1 MKEAAQE
8 QLIAMRRNQILDAA
22 ATVFA
27 QKGFHSTTIK
37 DIARAAGLA
46 DGTIYLYFAN
56 KPALLLGIFE
66 RMKAAVIAEA
76 VPPAIGELDIRTFL
90 QILFQH
96 SLMALKG
103 DNFALFR
110 IIVSEVMVND
120 DLRAQY
126 YEQILEPT
134 LSLAE
139 TYFQAH
145 AANQGLRPDQA
156 KLTIRAI
163 SGMVLGLMLHHVIGD
178 SVVATHWDELPD
190 FLTELLVQGL
200 KGNSQ

>member
-1 MKEAAQE
+1 MKEANQE
-8 QLIAMRRNQILDAA
+8 QRVATRRTQILEA
-22 ATVFA
+22 ATAVFV

-37 DIARAAGLA
+37 DVARAAGVA

-66 RMKAAVIAEA
+66 RMRASVVAEA
-76 VPPAIGELDIRTFL
+76 VPPALDEHDIRLFL
-90 QILFQH
+90 RTLLHH
-96 SLMALKG
+96 SLMVFKG

-110 IIVSEVMVND
+110 IVVSEMMVND
-120 DLRAQY
+120 DLRELYRQ
-126 YEQILEPT
+126 QILEPT
-134 LSLAE
+134 LALAE
-139 TYFQAH
+139 TYFQAY
-145 AANQGLRPDQA
+145 ATKRGLRPDQA

-178 SVVATHWDELPD
+178 PTVAAHWDELPD

-200 KGNSQ
+200 HDEPR